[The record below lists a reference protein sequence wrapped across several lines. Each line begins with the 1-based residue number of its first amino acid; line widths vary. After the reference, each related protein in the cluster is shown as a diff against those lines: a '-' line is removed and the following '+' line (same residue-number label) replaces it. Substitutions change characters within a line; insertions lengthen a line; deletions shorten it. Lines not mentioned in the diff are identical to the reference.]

1 MAHRQKSGAC
11 CREPNSAD
19 IEVDEAGNNPPYLDL
34 GGRGQQRGQTIVFL
48 EGVLQR
54 TKQLSEVLEWLTA
67 TQQSMQSLKEQGE
80 ATGED
85 VASTCIS
92 NTRNNLE
99 KSLTDVDSCIHD
111 LDYICGRLFNVEV
124 TGIKE
129 DETALNMSG
138 DWMWWREKT
147 MDAKTVKCIQF
158 HQPPSVEDVLNE
170 PCLAIKSSTELS
182 FMLQDIVNSM
192 DLNKPMKTAFRFAK
206 LGLHNLN
213 QALQE
218 RTIES
223 RRRQAEVEELRRADC
238 RLEMAQL
245 NITFLASKLKLSA
258 MEAEL
263 SSCKG
268 QNLALLS
275 EIQEMQQN
283 CITTH
288 QQKPLPEVF
297 PQAIGNVSSSKQN
310 TETLSTRRRLP
321 PSPRKS
327 LSQTAETAQDMAVVE
342 EEFVYEERR
351 TEKEQSIIYQLE
363 KKCANLLK
371 EFENSVFKMIGKYR
385 KGGGMDNKALDLV
398 QVHSVLHSI
407 ITNSFQELVYHLDD
421 MVTESIVTECSN
433 NSQTEYSNNSQTE
446 YSNNSGM
453 SPGYLLHDLSEG
465 LKQHERSM
473 EEASHTIDG
482 LSRPKQQNLFN
493 IKGQSIRHALGSVTA
508 QLTNV
513 NDKGKKQICKM
524 RGTPE
529 SVMDEHSK
537 TSIFRD
543 KSLALKKSSPSLMAV
558 GTELPVSPKLSDI
571 KTREVGE
578 EKVSHVSRY
587 IKEMAAIAEERVKE
601 EKALQGIRNDHIWVL
616 LIDAQRTNLK
626 LLSRAVNMG
635 GISSELYKLIKD
647 LIMDAL
653 CSIEQRMA
661 FLCRRFIRRRALR
674 DLRKQLNARF
684 IRAKDLEDGR
694 SLKCLYSAFQKL
706 DSYESNVLGRWHKR
720 QVSIER
726 KRSIRIAEMRY
737 LFPQLRKDYH
747 LQLAVPV
754 SCFSNQLQ
762 PSLEVVT
769 KKLPW
774 NPLPGPPT
782 QSMSPLPLPSLGT
795 HRIRQTQ
802 AQWETDKSLHSMKLA
817 GDTPLATPRSPCHIP
832 RLLELNVNGH
842 GIGAQGALQDR

>member
-1 MAHRQKSGAC
+1 MAYRKKSGAC
-11 CREPNSAD
+11 CRVPNSAD
-19 IEVDEAGNNPPYLDL
+19 IEVNEACHNPPYLDL

-54 TKQLSEVLEWLTA
+54 TKQLAEVLEWLTA
-67 TQQSMQSLKEQGE
+67 TQQSIRSLKEQGE

-92 NTRNNLE
+92 NTKNNLE
-99 KSLTDVDSCIHD
+99 KSLTDVDSCIQD

-124 TGIKE
+124 TGTKK
-129 DETALNMSG
+129 DESALNMSG

-213 QALQE
+213 QALQA

-245 NITFLASKLKLSA
+245 NITFLASKLKLST

-288 QQKPLPEVF
+288 QQKPLPEVS
-297 PQAIGNVSSSKQN
+297 PQEIWNVSSSKQN

-327 LSQTAETAQDMAVVE
+327 LSQTAETAQHMAVVE
-342 EEFVYEERR
+342 EEFVYEERK
-351 TEKEQSIIYQLE
+351 TEKEQSIIDQLE

-371 EFENSVFKMIGKYR
+371 EFENSVFKMIDKCR

-398 QVHSVLHSI
+398 QVHSVLQSI
-407 ITNSFQELVYHLDD
+407 IKSSFQELVYHLDD
-421 MVTESIVTECSN
+421 MVTESIVTEYSN

-473 EEASHTIDG
+473 EETSHTIDG
-482 LSRPKQQNLFN
+482 LSRSKQQNLVN
-493 IKGQSIRHALGSVTA
+493 IKGQSVRHALGSVMA
-508 QLTNV
+508 QLRNV

-524 RGTPE
+524 REQTPE

-543 KSLALKKSSPSLMAV
+543 IDKSLALKKSSLFLMAI

-578 EKVSHVSRY
+578 EKVNHVCRY

-601 EKALQGIRNDHIWVL
+601 EKALQGRRNDHIWVL
-616 LIDAQRTNLK
+616 LIDSQRTNLK
-626 LLSRAVNMG
+626 LLSQAANIG
-635 GISSELYKLIKD
+635 GISGELYKLSKD
-647 LIMDAL
+647 LIMDAF

-684 IRAKDLEDGR
+684 LRAKDLEDGR

-706 DSYESNVLGRWHKR
+706 DSYESDVLGRWHKR

-737 LFPQLRKDYH
+737 LFPQ
-747 LQLAVPV
+747 
-754 SCFSNQLQ
+754 
-762 PSLEVVT
+762 
-769 KKLPW
+769 
-774 NPLPGPPT
+774 
-782 QSMSPLPLPSLGT
+782 
-795 HRIRQTQ
+795 
-802 AQWETDKSLHSMKLA
+802 AQWETDKSLHGMRLA
-817 GDTPLATPRSPCHIP
+817 GDTPLATPGSPCHIP
-832 RLLELNVNGH
+832 RLLELNVNGR

>member
-1 MAHRQKSGAC
+1 MAYRKKSGAC
-11 CREPNSAD
+11 CRVPNSAD
-19 IEVDEAGNNPPYLDL
+19 IEGNEACNPPYLDL

-54 TKQLSEVLEWLTA
+54 TKQLAEVLEWLTA
-67 TQQSMQSLKEQGE
+67 TQQSIRSLKEQGE
-80 ATGED
+80 ATGEE

-92 NTRNNLE
+92 NTKNNLE
-99 KSLTDVDSCIHD
+99 KSLTDLDSCIQD
-111 LDYICGRLFNVEV
+111 LDYICGQLFNVEV
-124 TGIKE
+124 TGRKE
-129 DETALNMSG
+129 DESALNMSG

-238 RLEMAQL
+238 RWEMAQL
-245 NITFLASKLKLSA
+245 NIHFLASKLKLSA

-283 CITTH
+283 CIATH

-297 PQAIGNVSSSKQN
+297 PQEIWNVSSSKQN

-351 TEKEQSIIYQLE
+351 TEKEQSIIDQLE

-371 EFENSVFKMIGKYR
+371 EFENSVFKMIDKGR
-385 KGGGMDNKALDLV
+385 KGGGMDNKVLDLV
-398 QVHSVLHSI
+398 QVHSVLQSI
-407 ITNSFQELVYHLDD
+407 IKNSFQELVYHLDD
-421 MVTESIVTECSN
+421 MVTESIV
-433 NSQTEYSNNSQTE
+433 TEYSNNSQTE

-473 EEASHTIDG
+473 EEASHTFDG
-482 LSRPKQQNLFN
+482 LSRPKQQNLVN
-493 IKGQSIRHALGSVTA
+493 IKGQSVRHALGSVMA
-508 QLTNV
+508 QLRNV

-524 RGTPE
+524 REKTPE

-543 KSLALKKSSPSLMAV
+543 KDKSLALKKSSLVLMAV
-558 GTELPVSPKLSDI
+558 GTELPVSPKLSDV

-578 EKVSHVSRY
+578 EKVNHVSRY

-601 EKALQGIRNDHIWVL
+601 AKALQGRRNDHIWVL
-616 LIDAQRTNLK
+616 VIDSQRTNLK
-626 LLSRAVNMG
+626 LLSQAVNIG
-635 GISSELYKLIKD
+635 GISGELYKLSKD

-674 DLRKQLNARF
+674 DLR
-684 IRAKDLEDGR
+684 
-694 SLKCLYSAFQKL
+694 
-706 DSYESNVLGRWHKR
+706 
-720 QVSIER
+720 
-726 KRSIRIAEMRY
+726 
-737 LFPQLRKDYH
+737 
-747 LQLAVPV
+747 
-754 SCFSNQLQ
+754 
-762 PSLEVVT
+762 
-769 KKLPW
+769 
-774 NPLPGPPT
+774 
-782 QSMSPLPLPSLGT
+782 
-795 HRIRQTQ
+795 
-802 AQWETDKSLHSMKLA
+802 
-817 GDTPLATPRSPCHIP
+817 
-832 RLLELNVNGH
+832 
-842 GIGAQGALQDR
+842 